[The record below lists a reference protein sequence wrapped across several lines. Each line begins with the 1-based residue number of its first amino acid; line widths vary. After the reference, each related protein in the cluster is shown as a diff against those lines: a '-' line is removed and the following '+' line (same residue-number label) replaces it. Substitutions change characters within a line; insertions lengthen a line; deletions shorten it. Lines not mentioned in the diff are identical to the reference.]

1 MKFIK
6 TSEGDYIRTAHIKKL
21 SWNHGYKRKTSE
33 GYETCFP
40 GVTAELFDGDE
51 VELAFF
57 DDTEQGDEDAKN
69 FLENLV
75 AKLNA
80 EEI

>member
-6 TSEGDYIRTAHIKKL
+6 TGEGDYIRTAHIKKL
-21 SWNHGYKRKTSE
+21 SWNHGYHRKTFE

-40 GVTAELFDGDE
+40 SVTAELFDGDE

-69 FLENLV
+69 FLENLI
-75 AKLNA
+75 KELDA